1 MTGEGDPTPTRVLIV
16 DDQALMR
23 EGLRTLLDLDETIRV
38 VGTAANGREA
48 LALARELDPHVVL
61 MDIRMPEMDGV
72 TATGRIKEAL
82 PGVQVLMLTT
92 FDDDELIFAALQAGA
107 SGYVLKD
114 TPSEQLARDL
124 HAVRMGEASLSPSV
138 ARKLIAR
145 LTSPEAGALPLVPAS
160 QPGQPGQPGT
170 PGASGPIG
178 GAVGRAEG
186 PRIDEEGREA
196 LSERELD
203 VLRLAAEGLSNRE
216 IGARLFITEGTV
228 KNHVSSILSKL
239 RLRDRTQAVLYA
251 KEWGLI

>member
-1 MTGEGDPTPTRVLIV
+1 MTGEGDPTRVLIV

-38 VGTAANGREA
+38 VGTAANGHEA
-48 LALARELDPHVVL
+48 LALARDLDPHVVL

-72 TATGRIKEAL
+72 VATQRLKETY
-82 PGVQVLMLTT
+82 PYIQILMLTT
-92 FDDDELIFAALQAGA
+92 FDDDDLIFAALHAGA

-145 LTSPEAGALPLVPAS
+145 LTAPEREGLPPVPGRP
-160 QPGQPGQPGT
+160 PGGVDGR
-170 PGASGPIG
+170 
-178 GAVGRAEG
+178 VGG

-203 VLRLAAEGLSNRE
+203 VLRLAAKGLSNRE
-216 IGARLFITEGTV
+216 IAVRLFITEGTV
-228 KNHVSSILSKL
+228 KNHVSSMLSKL

-251 KEWGLI
+251 KEQGLI

>member
-1 MTGEGDPTPTRVLIV
+1 MTGEVEPTRVLIV

-38 VGTAANGREA
+38 VGTATNGREA
-48 LALARELDPHVVL
+48 LALARELGPHVVL

-72 TATGRIKEAL
+72 TATARIKEGL
-82 PGVQVLMLTT
+82 PHVQVLMLTT

-145 LTSPEAGALPLVPAS
+145 LTAPGAGALPPVPGS
-160 QPGQPGQPGT
+160 PLRQPDT

-178 GAVGRAEG
+178 GVGGRAGG
-186 PRIDEEGREA
+186 PRIDEEGRET

-228 KNHVSSILSKL
+228 KNHVSSVLSKL
-239 RLRDRTQAVLYA
+239 HLRDRTQAVLYA
-251 KEWGLI
+251 REQGLI

>member
-1 MTGEGDPTPTRVLIV
+1 MTGEGAPTPTRVLIV

-72 TATGRIKEAL
+72 TATVRIKEGL
-82 PGVQVLMLTT
+82 PHVQVLMLTT

-138 ARKLIAR
+138 ARKVIAR
-145 LTSPEAGALPLVPAS
+145 LTAPGPGSEGLPPVPARP
-160 QPGQPGQPGT
+160 QGAPNPAT
-170 PGASGPIG
+170 PPDGASG
-178 GAVGRAEG
+178 RAEVS
-186 PRIDEEGREA
+186 RIDAQGREA
-196 LSERELD
+196 LSEREVD

-216 IGARLFITEGTV
+216 IGARLYITEGTV

-239 RLRDRTQAVLYA
+239 HLRDRTQAVLHA
-251 KEWGLI
+251 KEQGLI

>member
-61 MDIRMPEMDGV
+61 MDIRMPEMDGI
-72 TATGRIKEAL
+72 TATGRIKEVL

-92 FDDDELIFAALQAGA
+92 FDDDELIFTALQAGA

-145 LTSPEAGALPLVPAS
+145 LTAPVPGPGGLSPVPA
-160 QPGQPGQPGT
+160 PP
-170 PGASGPIG
+170 PGAPKPAASPD
-178 GAVGRAEG
+178 GAGGRAEG
-186 PRIDEEGREA
+186 PRIDAQGREA
-196 LSERELD
+196 LSEREVD

-216 IGARLFITEGTV
+216 IGARLYITEGTV
-228 KNHVSSILSKL
+228 KNHVSSVLSKL
-239 RLRDRTQAVLYA
+239 HLRDRTQAVLHA
-251 KEWGLI
+251 KEQGLI

>member
-1 MTGEGDPTPTRVLIV
+1 MTGEAEPTRVLIV

-72 TATGRIKEAL
+72 TATARIKETL

-138 ARKLIAR
+138 ARKVIAR
-145 LTSPEAGALPLVPAS
+145 LTAPGPGSLPPVPAR
-160 QPGQPGQPGT
+160 P
-170 PGASGPIG
+170 PGAPNPATSPDGAG
-178 GAVGRAEG
+178 GRPDG
-186 PRIDEEGREA
+186 PRIDAQGREA
-196 LSERELD
+196 LSEREVD
-203 VLRLAAEGLSNRE
+203 VLRLAAEGLSNRG
-216 IGARLFITEGTV
+216 IGARLYITEGTV

-239 RLRDRTQAVLYA
+239 HLRDRTQAVLHA
-251 KEWGLI
+251 KEQGLI

>member
-1 MTGEGDPTPTRVLIV
+1 MTGEGDPTRVLIV

-38 VGTAANGREA
+38 VGTAANGHEA
-48 LALARELDPHVVL
+48 LALTRDLDPHVVL

-72 TATGRIKEAL
+72 VATQRLKETY
-82 PGVQVLMLTT
+82 PYIQILMLTT
-92 FDDDELIFAALQAGA
+92 FDDDDLIFAALHAGA

-145 LTSPEAGALPLVPAS
+145 LTSPEREGLPPVPGRP
-160 QPGQPGQPGT
+160 PGGVDGR
-170 PGASGPIG
+170 
-178 GAVGRAEG
+178 VGG

-203 VLRLAAEGLSNRE
+203 VLRLAAKGLSNRE
-216 IGARLFITEGTV
+216 IGVRLFITEGTV
-228 KNHVSSILSKL
+228 KNHVSSMLSKL

-251 KEWGLI
+251 KEQGLI